1 MQFLFT
7 PQDAILNI
15 TSSSDLENLRTSLSY
30 EVFLHRSG
38 NPYEVSYELTTGENL
53 SELTGRIHLIPNE
66 MATSSFWKLSCSQ
79 CPDVENSEIGIFEY
93 FKAIN
98 DEDLGHEPTTFQI
111 TVQLPLDQFEQLV
124 DCAKLNKIP
133 ASIRITLKSGVLAM
147 NYRDVSALWDVTEK
161 PCIAVEYIHFNV
173 PLHKV
178 SNT

>member
-7 PQDAILNI
+7 PQDATFGI
-15 TSSSDLENLRTSLSY
+15 TFSSDLENLKTSLSY

-38 NPYEVSYELTTGENL
+38 NPNELSYDLSTGENL
-53 SELTGRIHLIPNE
+53 SELTGWIHLIPIE
-66 MATSSFWKLSCSQ
+66 MATANFWKLSCSQ
-79 CPDVENSEIGIFEY
+79 CPDVEKSEIGIFEY
-93 FKAIN
+93 FKALS
-98 DEDLGHEPTTFQI
+98 DLDFYKPATFQI

-133 ASIRITLKSGVLAM
+133 TSIKIVVKSGVLAM
-147 NYRDVSALWDVTEK
+147 NYRDVAALWDVTEK